1 MAKGMNVDALSDSA
15 LARMAWERRREALH
29 GDRHALRAA
38 RELDKELRRRDAIY
52 ASGFG
57 ALMPARAAP
66 RAWWQFWH

>member
-1 MAKGMNVDALSDSA
+1 MAMGVDVDALSDSA
-15 LARMAWERRREALH
+15 LARMAWDRRREALH
-29 GDRHALRAA
+29 GDRDALRAA

-57 ALMPARAAP
+57 LLRAARAPA

>member
-1 MAKGMNVDALSDSA
+1 MAKGMDVDALSDSA

-29 GDRHALRAA
+29 GDRHALGAA

-57 ALMPARAAP
+57 LLRSARSPARA
-66 RAWWQFWH
+66 WWRFWQ

>member
-57 ALMPARAAP
+57 ALMSARAVP
-66 RAWWQFWH
+66 SAWWQFWH